1 MDIRVI
7 KSKKAIHDAF
17 LSLRAKKELQKI
29 TVKELCEKAMVNK
42 STFYSHYNDIF
53 DLEDQIENEVIH
65 SVVNSISHPEYII
78 ENSSEFTREIIN
90 AFNTKAKLIN
100 TIFSNDSI
108 SNLAEKTIKE
118 LRETIYNRSPSLKE
132 NKKASIALDYA
143 LYGSYYAFKENTD
156 LNGKIDSE
164 SAEPIFELASTIG
177 DIIRKYI
184 ENKCL

>member
-7 KSKKAIHDAF
+7 KSKKAIYDAF
-17 LSLRAKKELQKI
+17 LSLRDKKELQKI
-29 TVKELCEKAMVNK
+29 TVKELCEKAMINK

-78 ENSSEFTREIIN
+78 EAPAEFTREIIN
-90 AFNTKAKLIN
+90 AFNVNANLIN

-118 LRETIYNRSPSLKE
+118 LRETIYRRSPSLKK

-143 LYGSYYAFKENTD
+143 LYGSYHAFKENTD
-156 LNGKIDSE
+156 LQGRINSKE
-164 SAEPIFELASTIG
+164 VEPILELANTIS

-184 ENKCL
+184 ENSCL